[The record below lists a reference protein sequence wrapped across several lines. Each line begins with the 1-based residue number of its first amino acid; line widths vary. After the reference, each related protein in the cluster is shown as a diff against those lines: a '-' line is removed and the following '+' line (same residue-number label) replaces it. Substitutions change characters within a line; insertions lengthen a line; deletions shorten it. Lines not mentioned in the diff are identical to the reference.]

1 MYRQGTMNWHFYSC
15 VENRKTSVKPL
26 STTLMLMKLNTAEGL
41 PGFKMPPLFKLLS
54 ITASGQ

>member
-1 MYRQGTMNWHFYSC
+1 MYRQGTRNWHFYSC
-15 VENRKTSVKPL
+15 DENRKAFVKPL
-26 STTLMLMKLNTAEGL
+26 STTLMLTKHTAEGL